1 MRKFLLLSVIAA
13 VVGNTNAQAPVL
25 QPVRLGNPKIEQS
38 MREERPIVSLPQ
50 RNNPASTRTTTG
62 STASHK
68 GTNTEKSLA
77 NGTPLNSQKI
87 GSAGNL
93 LTITEGGCN
102 QLFGYGPLNLVSF
115 IHRTDP
121 TVSPTGNIAQ
131 YSFDFSKDNG
141 QTWQNNI
148 GPFTN
153 QANPPID
160 NNGSDPHGR
169 FPQATIFN
177 TNGNN
182 NPDSAYLVYSGTWHD
197 APPSATSGSWVG
209 QMRGRGQFTG
219 DSSTFNIH
227 VDTINNGTTDIAT
240 SLCQGAPGVFWAVN
254 LDWTGTFA
262 TTSNDIT
269 NGIIVEKGLWNSNTH
284 DIDWTAH
291 EIVQQFDSFTANSVN
306 ISSAQAFNIAFD
318 PTGQYGWIACLG
330 DITTNPTDSVNE
342 PIFWKTVDG
351 GNTWSAPMQIHL
363 DSLPGVVA
371 ALNGVTIYPP
381 ASGQPTGAITSGIP
395 TTSFEASLT
404 VDYLGNPHL
413 FTTVGNGN
421 GYSIESGAGYTAY
434 DITLNPANTCTQ
446 TWNGWAAIFVDSIQ
460 TLRGNTTL
468 DATPLT
474 EDNRPLVSR
483 TVDGQKLFFFWSASD
498 VTLTQA
504 DNNEFPNLFVRG
516 FDVVHS
522 TSTPSIN
529 LTQGD
534 QLWGGPT
541 TLYPQGGNVN
551 GGTLQGAFYST
562 VSPIAIPNGSTGYTV
577 PLVLT
582 QIDYTQNTGQ
592 SANPAQFYYI
602 NNLNFS
608 QYDFTQ
614 GVSATLTPIGS
625 DTVIIVI
632 HSAYTD
638 SGATLQYGDTACTH
652 SGLLHV
658 VTNSSGLDVN
668 TPGTYY
674 INYAAEDGSGNIY
687 ATGNRVVIVVSPPV
701 ANFTYTQIAGLNVQF
716 NDASLYSPTSWFWT
730 FGDGGNDFT
739 QNPLHTYTALGAYK
753 VCLTA
758 TNTYGNSAPY
768 CDSIHVTNVG
778 IKEIDFASHVSM
790 FPNPTSGVVAIV
802 LDGNI
807 TNDFTLSVY
816 NVLGEEVL
824 PVSEYKA
831 GTTNVQLSLGS
842 FADGVYMV
850 KVQSKQ
856 GSAVKR
862 LVVSHK

>member
-1 MRKFLLLSVIAA
+1 MRKFLLLTVIAA
-13 VVGNTNAQAPVL
+13 VVQISNAQAPVI
-25 QPVRLGNPKIEQS
+25 QPVRLGNAWIEQS

-50 RNNPASTRTTTG
+50 GANSHSTRSTTNTR
-62 STASHK
+62 HQ
-68 GTNTEKSLA
+68 GTNTEKSLL
-77 NGTPLNSQKI
+77 NGTPLNSQRV

-93 LTITEGGCN
+93 LTITEGNCN
-102 QLFGYGPLNLVSF
+102 QLYGYSSLNLVSF

-141 QTWQNNI
+141 NTWLNNV

-153 QANPPID
+153 QASPPID

-177 TNGNN
+177 TNGNS

-197 APPSATSGSWVG
+197 AAPAATSGSWVG

-240 SLCQGAPGVFWAVN
+240 GLCPGAPGVFWAVN
-254 LDWTGTFA
+254 LDWSGTFA

-269 NGIIVEKGLWNSNTH
+269 SGIIVEKGVWNSTTH

-306 ISSAQAFNIAFD
+306 ISAAQSFDIAFD
-318 PTGQYGWIACLG
+318 PTGQYGWISCLG
-330 DITTNPTDSVNE
+330 DVSTAPVDSVNR
-342 PIFWKTVDG
+342 PIFWKTIDG
-351 GNTWSAPMQIHL
+351 GNTWTGPISVLL
-363 DSLPGVVA
+363 DSVPGVVA

-381 ASGQPTGAITSGIP
+381 ASGQPTGAVTSGIP
-395 TTSFEASLT
+395 TTSFEAKLT

-434 DITLNPANTCTQ
+434 DITLNPANSCTQ
-446 TWNGWAAIFVDSIQ
+446 TWHGWAAIFVDSIQ
-460 TLRGNTTL
+460 TLRGNTTQ

-483 TVDGQKLFFFWSASD
+483 SADGTKLFFFWSASD

-516 FDVVHS
+516 FDIVHS

-534 QLWGGPT
+534 PLWGGPT
-541 TLYPQGGNVN
+541 TLDPTGGNVN
-551 GGTLQGAFYST
+551 GGTLQGAFYPT
-562 VSPIAIPNGSTGYTV
+562 VSPIAIPNGSTGFTI
-577 PLVLT
+577 PLILT
-582 QIDYTQNTGQ
+582 QIDYTTNTGQ
-592 SANPAQFYYI
+592 SANPAQFWYI
-602 NNLNFS
+602 NNINFS
-608 QYDFTQ
+608 EFDFTN

-632 HSAYTD
+632 HSAYSD
-638 SGATLQYGDTACTH
+638 SGATITYGDTACTH

-658 VTNSSGLDVN
+658 VTNSSGLNVN
-668 TPGTYY
+668 VPGTYF
-674 INYAAEDGSGNIY
+674 INYAAEDAGGNIY

-701 ANFTYTQIAGLNVQF
+701 AKFVDIVLSGLNVQF
-716 NDASLYSPTSWFWT
+716 TDSSLYGPTSWYWT

-739 QNPLHTYTALGAYK
+739 QNPLHTYSHPGTYE
-753 VCLTA
+753 VCLKDSNA
-758 TNTYGNSAPY
+758 YGSSAVY
-768 CDSIHVTNVG
+768 CDSVHVISVG
-778 IKEIDFASHVSM
+778 INEVDFASHISM
-790 FPNPTSGVVAIV
+790 FPNPTNGLVSITLGGVIS
-802 LDGNI
+802 
-807 TNDFTLSVY
+807 DFTVSVY
-816 NVLGEEVL
+816 NVLGGEVMAA
-824 PVSEYKA
+824 SEYKT
-831 GTTNVQLSLGS
+831 GTTNVQLSVGS
-842 FADGVYMV
+842 FADGVYLV
-850 KVQSKQ
+850 KIQSNQ